1 MKKNE
6 EKLELNTCFLRAGDV
21 KRVKKNSYMS
31 HARCG
36 YELCAC
42 II

>member
-6 EKLELNTCFLRAGDV
+6 EKLELNTWFLRAGDV
-21 KRVKKNSYMS
+21 KRANKNSYMS
-31 HARCG
+31 HTRCG
-36 YELCAC
+36 YELYAY

>member
-1 MKKNE
+1 M
-6 EKLELNTCFLRAGDV
+6 LLFARGGGDV
-21 KRVKKNSYMS
+21 KHANKNSYMS